1 MIQLSQTL
9 KLEFLKNP
17 SLTLD
22 KNFTRPVSDTTDHC
36 QIGDISGKSEQHIWI
51 FWKVMSSFDEHH
63 EVTKSDQ
70 YQYLSNNR

>member
-36 QIGDISGKSEQHIWI
+36 QIGYISEKSEQHI
-51 FWKVMSSFDEHH
+51 
-63 EVTKSDQ
+63 
-70 YQYLSNNR
+70 